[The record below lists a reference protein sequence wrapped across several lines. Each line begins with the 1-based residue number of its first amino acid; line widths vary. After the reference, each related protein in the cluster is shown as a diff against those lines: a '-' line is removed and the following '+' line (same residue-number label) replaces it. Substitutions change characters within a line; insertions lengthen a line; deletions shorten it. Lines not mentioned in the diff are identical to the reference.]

1 MKSYSLKVIIVII
14 GCLHAVTGSYCTG
27 GPKKNAKPNL
37 FPITTPKIEHVADYH
52 SKTGGGRLFNAI
64 HTIGNTTFPVL
75 HLYGSGYD
83 MGVAQGNLLKAKL
96 IKMWDMFFEYLLA
109 NTPGGIKEIEKL
121 LIPLEQHSKPYI
133 PKHFTDELQGLADA
147 TGYNYTKLLWIHL
160 FPESAAGH
168 CSMFGAW
175 GKATAKSY
183 NKKLLQMRA
192 LDYITADFLSDNH
205 ALVVYH
211 PLTGEPYINIG
222 FIGTITLVTGV
233 SNAKVSLSQIGV
245 SNPDS
250 TFGPQRN
257 GQGIPFNFLL
267 RDILQYQ
274 TNLNDVESAL
284 KEATR
289 TIDLILGF
297 GYGGTMDD
305 MNSKATLHANID
317 TPFIGVQYAAN
328 QIRVYDDTNMLPVN
342 KTWHPKIE
350 NVVYH
355 GMDWDCP
362 AWTSLLG
369 KKILEE
375 GYADGNLTAEG
386 TIRYVN
392 PIVQTGNLHVVI
404 YEPENSI
411 FYLSQSVGSKFNGP
425 KYAYERPYLK
435 LNATTFFNVQL

>member
-1 MKSYSLKVIIVII
+1 MVN
-14 GCLHAVTGSYCTG
+14 ASYCTG

-37 FPITTPKIEHVADYH
+37 YPITEPKIVHVADYY
-52 SKTGGGRLFNAI
+52 SKTNGSGGRLFNAI
-64 HTIGNTTFPVL
+64 HTVGNTTFPVL
-75 HLYGSGYD
+75 HLYGNNGYE
-83 MGVAQGNLLKAKL
+83 MGYSQGTLLKDKL
-96 IKMWDMFFEYLLA
+96 LKMWTGFFDYVVT
-109 NTPGGIKEIEKL
+109 NTPGGLKTVEKI
-121 LIPLEQHSKPYI
+121 LIPLAQDSRAFI

-160 FPESAAGH
+160 FPESAVGH

-175 GKATAKSY
+175 GKATSKSY
-183 NKKLLQMRA
+183 GGKLLQMRA
-192 LDYITADFLSDNH
+192 LDYITADFLSENH
-205 ALVVYH
+205 ALTVYH
-211 PLTGEPYINIG
+211 PTDGESYINIG

-233 SNAKVSLSQIGV
+233 SNAKISLSQIGV

-274 TNLNDVESAL
+274 TNLNDVETAL
-284 KEATR
+284 EDATR

-297 GYGGTMDD
+297 GSG
-305 MNSKATLHANID
+305 ATENNGIK

-342 KTWHPKIE
+342 NTWHPPIE

-375 GYADGNLTAEG
+375 GYKEGMLTAEK

-392 PIVQTGNLHVVI
+392 PIVQTGNLHVAI
-404 YEPENSI
+404 YEPNNAI
-411 FYLSQSVGSKFNGP
+411 FYLSQSIGSKMEGP
-425 KYAYERPYLK
+425 KFAYERPYLR
-435 LNATTFFNVQL
+435 LNATVFFNVPLKGEGELQ